1 MTTSLYLPLIES
13 ISMLLCYIVVLII
26 SIRNVLSVST
36 SDIPGYIYFDEG
48 WSFLG
53 RKRDN
58 SDYEWESWCAFARQT
73 FHWYCIYVVLVE
85 ILRISKIKK
94 FSLYSGTFGLIFLYF
109 HLGIIPSLIFLIKT
123 LIFYFITPFKKRY
136 IIWLN
141 VCFWMVLNNIPQLEN
156 IFYNTFDID
165 EQKVYILYITLG
177 WNTLKCVSFTV
188 DKIDDNDKGL
198 HYGIVDYLGY
208 IYYPPTLF
216 MGPVCIYEHHRD
228 MLLRFNDESLPNS
241 FQRFKTLLFNLLRCY
256 FVYIITQAALHFLYI
271 NNFQFYSQQ
280 IIPKLSSFGLY
291 GYGYLMG
298 QFFHHKY
305 VIFYGYAIALGTFDN
320 IKMPRRPKCIARINR
335 YSDMWKYFDEGLYQ
349 FLFKYIYIKLSHKNS
364 CYLRRVGSIFI
375 TFVFIYFWHGLWWS
389 IFAWSLL
396 NFVCVLLE
404 NLITSALNSQKY
416 NKTMSAYLGKNN
428 LIRINALISTN
439 IMIPSILSN
448 FIFFAGTNVG
458 YMFFRNT
465 YSNGI
470 LYYFKLLLVC
480 YALYTTNEWIGLR
493 EKEHHKKVKKNKQ

>member
-1 MTTSLYLPLIES
+1 
-13 ISMLLCYIVVLII
+13 
-26 SIRNVLSVST
+26 
-36 SDIPGYIYFDEG
+36 
-48 WSFLG
+48 
-53 RKRDN
+53 
-58 SDYEWESWCAFARQT
+58 
-73 FHWYCIYVVLVE
+73 
-85 ILRISKIKK
+85 K

-241 FQRFKTLLFNLLRCY
+241 FQRFKTLFFNLLRCY

-320 IKMPRRPKCIARINR
+320 IKMPRRMTTSFYLPLIESISMLLCYIVVLIISIRNVLSVST
-335 YSDMWKYFDEGLYQ
+335 SDIPGYIYFDEGWS
-349 FLFKYIYIKLSHKNS
+349 FLGRKRDNSDYEWESWCAFARQTFHWYCIYVVLVEILRISKIK
-364 CYLRRVGSIFI
+364 
-375 TFVFIYFWHGLWWS
+375 
-389 IFAWSLL
+389 
-396 NFVCVLLE
+396 
-404 NLITSALNSQKY
+404 
-416 NKTMSAYLGKNN
+416 
-428 LIRINALISTN
+428 
-439 IMIPSILSN
+439 
-448 FIFFAGTNVG
+448 
-458 YMFFRNT
+458 
-465 YSNGI
+465 
-470 LYYFKLLLVC
+470 
-480 YALYTTNEWIGLR
+480 
-493 EKEHHKKVKKNKQ
+493 